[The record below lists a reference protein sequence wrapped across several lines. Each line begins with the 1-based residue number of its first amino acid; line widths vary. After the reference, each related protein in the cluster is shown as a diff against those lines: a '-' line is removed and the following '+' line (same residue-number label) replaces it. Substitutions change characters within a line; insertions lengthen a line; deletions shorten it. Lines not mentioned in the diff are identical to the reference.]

1 MFLGPEFEATAM
13 VILAKWP
20 GRCRLCGVAMP
31 PGTQIEWTKET
42 GARHVSPEAC
52 AAALANPPKDMELRA
67 ARPLPPDEFEKL
79 RSLLWAAR
87 WRTASSMPTI
97 PHSYTLRKWWD
108 DDAAFQWVIAALRR
122 SGYRQKFGGR
132 IYLYTDVD
140 LDGDVYQVFDAAAA
154 GPEDG
159 WIDVMELDPR
169 PGREGQYKVA
179 GINRALRRPAPDRS
193 KDER

>member
-1 MFLGPEFEATAM
+1 M
-13 VILAKWP
+13 VVLAAKWR
-20 GRCRLCGVAMP
+20 GKCRVCGVALP

-52 AAALANPPKDMELRA
+52 TAALVNPPKEMELRA
-67 ARPLPPDEFEKL
+67 ARPLPPDEFERL
-79 RSLLWAAR
+79 RTLLWAAR

-108 DDAAFQWVIAALRR
+108 DDEAFQWVIAALRR
-122 SGYRQKFGGR
+122 SGYHQKFGGR
-132 IYLYTDVD
+132 VYLYTDVD
-140 LDGDVYQVFDAAAA
+140 EYQVFDAAAA
-154 GPEDG
+154 GPEET

-179 GINRALRRPAPDRS
+179 GINRAVRRSASARS
-193 KDER
+193 GM

>member
-1 MFLGPEFEATAM
+1 MAVMA
-13 VILAKWP
+13 AKWR
-20 GRCRLCGVAMP
+20 GKCRVCGAALP

-42 GARHVSPEAC
+42 GARHVTPEAC
-52 AAALANPPKDMELRA
+52 AAALANPPKDMVLRA

-79 RSLLWAAR
+79 RSLLWSHR
-87 WRTASSMPTI
+87 WRVASSMPKV
-97 PHSYTLRKWWD
+97 PHSYTLRTWWKCD
-108 DDAAFQWVIAALRR
+108 EDFRWCIAALRR
-122 SGYRQKFGGR
+122 SGYHARFGSR
-132 IYLYTDVD
+132 TYLYTDVD
-140 LDGDVYQVFDAAAA
+140 EFQVFDAAAA
-154 GPEDG
+154 GPEES

>member
-1 MFLGPEFEATAM
+1 M
-13 VILAKWP
+13 VEMVSKWM
-20 GRCRLCGVAMP
+20 GRCKVCGVTLP
-31 PGTQIEWTKET
+31 PGTPIEWTKED
-42 GARHVSPEAC
+42 GARHVTPEAC
-52 AAALANPPKDMELRA
+52 AAALANPPKEMVLRE
-67 ARPLPPDEFEKL
+67 ARPLPPVEFEKL
-79 RSLLWAAR
+79 RRLLWAHR
-87 WRTASSMPTI
+87 WRTASSMPSI

-108 DDAAFQWVIAALRR
+108 NDEDFQWVIAALRR
-122 SGYRQKFGGR
+122 SGYHKKFGGR

-154 GPEDG
+154 GPEHT
-159 WIDVMELDPR
+159 WIDVLELDQR